1 MSDFSEMLSFA
12 IKSRNINVNEMI
24 QYCGIDRSTMY
35 QIIRGKRKP
44 ANMRLVEEIAA
55 FMELSPSERQRFID
69 TYEIT
74 RIGKE
79 KFYSRKSVYQFLL
92 DFDLLNSK
100 DFLKLDT
107 PPFIDVPFCDA
118 DSKSLICLSRQSQ
131 ISAYIHRIF
140 KQESSKEYGK
150 IYIIAQPKHLDKINL
165 SAYLLNFG
173 DNISI
178 QHILCMDNSKDI
190 LSSEQNYNINCFK
203 TLLPF
208 YGMQYEYIPYYYYDQ
223 VSSHFGSFNLMPC
236 LFLTS
241 SEAVVCSDDLME
253 GFYFSSPDVIS
264 SLSRYFHNA
273 LSNAKPLST
282 SFRSVLDTFLQNFYH
297 KTSSQ
302 TMQYYLAA
310 EPCLI
315 RFFRD
320 EILEQHLKSD
330 IPDRENVLELLK
342 AYVRKQKSFKNYYY
356 FFTKKGME
364 NFLETGR
371 LHEIPDEIYEAF
383 HYSDRIDFLRQL
395 YEENQAQPRT
405 FLLKGNLA
413 DIPDNFNLFGSA
425 STGFLLFSKYYGLPS
440 FLLLQE
446 PKIIQSFYDFLSSII
461 ENHLA
466 TSLEETQQYL
476 KDLLEQACVYL

>member
-24 QYCGIDRSTMY
+24 QYCGVDRSTMY

-44 ANMRLVEEIAA
+44 ASMELVENIAA
-55 FMELSPSERQRFID
+55 FMELSPSERRQFLD

-79 KFYSRKSVYQFLL
+79 KFYNRKSVCQFLL
-92 DFDLLNSK
+92 NFDLLKSK
-100 DFLKLDT
+100 AYLNLDT
-107 PPFIDVPFCDA
+107 QPSSNVSFGDA
-118 DSKSLICLSRQSQ
+118 DSTLTICLHQQSQ
-131 ISAYIHRIF
+131 ISAYIHKILE
-140 KQESSKEYGK
+140 QESSKEHGK
-150 IYIIAQPKHLDKINL
+150 IYIIAQPSHLEKINL

-173 DNISI
+173 SNISV
-178 QHILCMDNSKDI
+178 QHILCMDNSKDL

-203 TLLPF
+203 DILPF
-208 YGMQYEYIPYYYYDQ
+208 YGMQYEYVPYYYYDQ
-223 VSSHFGSFNLMPC
+223 VNSHFGSFNLMPC

-241 SEAVVCSDDLME
+241 SAAVVCSNDLME
-253 GFYFSSPDVIS
+253 GFYFSSSDIIS
-264 SLSRYFHNA
+264 SLNRYFHDA

-297 KTSSQ
+297 KTSAQ
-302 TMQYYLAA
+302 NIQYYLAA

-315 RFFRD
+315 RFFSD
-320 EILEQHLKSD
+320 KILEQHLKSELS
-330 IPDRENVLELLK
+330 DREKILKLLK
-342 AYVRKQKSFKNYYY
+342 AYVEKQKSFKNYYY
-356 FFTKKGME
+356 FFTKKGLE

-371 LHEIPDEIYEAF
+371 LHEIPDEIYEPF
-383 HYSDRIDFLRQL
+383 HDSDRINFLRQL
-395 YEENQAQPRT
+395 YEENQSQPRT
-405 FLLKGNLA
+405 FLLNGDLT
-413 DIPDNFNLFGSA
+413 DIPDNFNLFSSA

-446 PKIIQSFYDFLSSII
+446 PKLIQGFYDFLSSII

-466 TSLEETQQYL
+466 ASIEETQQYL
-476 KDLLEQACVYL
+476 KGVLEQAEQRS

>member
-1 MSDFSEMLSFA
+1 MKKLNPIYNSIFYILSSLSLLTNSFLNFGAYIFDKSFNDVGIENKTIIVFLIISCLFIAFSFA
-12 IKSRNINVNEMI
+12 LTI
-24 QYCGIDRSTMY
+24 
-35 QIIRGKRKP
+35 
-44 ANMRLVEEIAA
+44 
-55 FMELSPSERQRFID
+55 
-69 TYEIT
+69 YEIYKF
-74 RIGKE
+74 IKKE
-79 KFYSRKSVYQFLL
+79 KPIDAFNYFAIGYFITALSYTITSYYFTNGVYYGIVLFIILSLLIALPFLIKL
-92 DFDLLNSK
+92 FDKK
-100 DFLKLDT
+100 D
-107 PPFIDVPFCDA
+107 FIDVPFCDA

-203 TLLPF
+203 ALLPF

-446 PKIIQSFYDFLSSII
+446 PEPPI
-461 ENHLA
+461 
-466 TSLEETQQYL
+466 
-476 KDLLEQACVYL
+476 